1 VIDDPDR
8 LPSATRRTEVIA
20 SQSGVIGGIDAFGIG
35 TAATAL
41 GAGRAVAED
50 VIDPAVGIE
59 LVRKC
64 GERVEKGD
72 VLAIAHHNSDLGRVH
87 ENIHN
92 CFDITDSYR
101 EPGGLVI
108 DRICS

>member
-1 VIDDPDR
+1 M
-8 LPSATRRTEVIA
+8 
-20 SQSGVIGGIDAFGIG
+20 
-35 TAATAL
+35 
-41 GAGRAVAED
+41 AED

-64 GERVEKGD
+64 GDRVEKGD

-87 ENIHN
+87 EDILN

-101 EPGGLVI
+101 EPEGLVI